1 MYPRGYTDSIWKDN
15 DFTEYFKYKYII
27 WISPICLIISL
38 LILLS
43 TGLYVIVL
51 RYYKK
56 SKRYVSL
63 AQDNDSSNFLSTS
76 FMDICFSRKSTSFL
90 HCGLDE
96 LNRQNLKEYK
106 IKPSK
111 QMSVIITEGII
122 VLFIILLYYFFL
134 DESKYPLFII
144 NRIFTWVYVFI
155 LIAIRAASI
164 DVESIPLSTLWYHT
178 SLLYAF
184 HLPLFYIDLRSMII
198 AHEATI
204 LIMLS
209 SINMVLVFVLNAI
222 VLLSRKG
229 NRTVRLIALNGLNP
243 SKEKLSSILSM
254 FTFSWIDPII
264 IQGFRKSLTF
274 SDIWDLTEGEH
285 SAAVLDAFYTTKKA
299 SHLKYT
305 LVRHFKATITA
316 QFVWGTLFT
325 IMSFAPVIFLKLILE
340 YIDNPKNQTKEA
352 VWMYVIGM
360 FFSSVISTF
369 FMSQSYYVGRKLCIK
384 IRSVLVGEIYS
395 KALRRHNNSRSLT
408 SNDDTIDSFQATIG
422 TIINLVAV
430 DAYKISEVY
439 AYLHNLFITVPL
451 HLIVSFI
458 LISRIFG
465 WSAII
470 GFSVIIIFIPIN
482 SYFSALYHKIQKEIM
497 SISDTRINLI
507 NEIFQNIR
515 LIKYFA
521 WEENVTQNVN
531 SIREEEIKKLW
542 KKYILLSFALLCWNA
557 SSVIASLITFLV
569 YTKIAHN
576 KLTAPI
582 AFTSLALFS
591 SFRAPLEQLSEIVSN
606 FMDSKVSINRIDA
619 FLKEEEIERH
629 SRDADYLLPDDFI
642 IGFKN
647 ASFTWASKN
656 DVLENTEIYLNSFRI
671 YDLNISFPVD
681 KLTVIIGP
689 VGSGKT
695 SLLMALLGEMT
706 NLGGKEFCP
715 GKYNK
720 NYLIPDHQTGFTE
733 SVAYCAQQP
742 WLLSD
747 TIRNNIL
754 FYSSYDSQK
763 YNKIV
768 KACALERD
776 FQILDG
782 GDQTEVGEK
791 GIILS
796 GGQKQR
802 ISIARAF
809 YSNAKYIIL
818 DDCLSSV
825 DSYTAKWIF
834 NYCIKGE
841 LSNGRTIIMTTHNE
855 NLCVPDADFVIIM
868 DNGRVSAQG
877 TPNDL
882 FESKLLDRCE
892 SSLKTVPSSTSLI
905 HSIHSSQIS
914 LKEQEFGLYEEKS
927 ETNEYDIKDTKAFD
941 TFDSSKG
948 RLIEEEGYLSTSMN
962 KNIYIEYTK
971 YFGGKFFLFVLFLS
985 FIIPPI
991 LNVCQSLWVR
1001 KWTQDKSI
1009 RFSYYSRDFQ
1019 KDQLNE
1025 KNNIF
1030 YTIYYFFIT
1039 TFKRFSHMSTNHAH
1053 QTKYQ
1058 NSSLNLNYYINIYIL
1073 ISLLYIFS
1081 TFFRIIMAF
1090 TGGIRVSIKLHEKLF
1105 QSVLGAKIRFFD
1117 ATPIGRIMKR
1127 FSNDI
1132 GVVDQEVSY
1141 ISLTLVYDFFNS
1153 ICLILIITYI
1163 IPSFLVSEIF
1173 IMIIY
1178 VAIALFY
1185 IRPSRRLKDLDS
1197 ITKSPIYQHF
1207 RETLTGIN
1215 TIRAYGYE
1223 KIFIRENLQKL
1234 DLNNRPFI
1242 YLWVC
1247 NRWLS
1252 VRIDFIGGLISLFA
1266 GIFIILNIDSL
1277 DSGLAGIILFY
1288 IVSFTDHMLW
1298 LVRLYTINELN
1309 FNNVERIRE
1318 FFFIEQEASAIIPS
1332 NRPGKDWPEKGE
1344 IVVQNIVVQYMPELQ
1359 PAISNLSFKVDPC
1372 SKVGIVGRTG
1382 AGKSTIATAFFRLIE
1397 LQSGSIIIDGVNIS
1411 TIGLRDLRRS
1421 LTIIPQDPV
1430 LFKKSLR
1437 YNLDPFNIF
1446 TDAEIFEALRRVHL
1460 IGSKSMEEESKNSNT
1475 NIFLDLNTQIEEG
1488 GNNLSHGQRQLICLA
1503 RSLLKSSR
1511 IIIMDECTASIDYN
1525 MDTKIQKTI
1534 RSEFSCCTILTIAH
1548 RLKSIIDYDKILVLD
1563 SGKLLEYDHPYLLL
1577 QNPQSEFRF
1586 MCESSG
1592 EYNTLR
1598 QLAQE
1603 AYESKCI

>member
-1 MYPRGYTDSIWKDN
+1 MMYLEEYTNSIWKDN

-27 WISPICLIISL
+27 WISALYLLISL

-43 TGLYVIVL
+43 TGIYVIVL
-51 RYYKK
+51 KYCKNSKK
-56 SKRYVSL
+56 YISL
-63 AQDNDSSNFLSTS
+63 TQEDNALNFLGMS
-76 FMDICFSRKSTSFL
+76 FMDICFSKKASSFL
-90 HCGLDE
+90 HSEFDE
-96 LNRQNLKEYK
+96 SNKQYLKEYK
-106 IKPSK
+106 VKPPK
-111 QMSVIITEGII
+111 QASVIITEGII
-122 VLFIILLYYFFL
+122 ILFMIFLYFL
-134 DESKYPLFII
+134 FLGGSKHPLFITI
-144 NRIFTWVYVFI
+144 RIFAWVYVFI
-155 LIAIRAASI
+155 LVVIRLASI
-164 DVESIPLSTLWYHT
+164 DVDSFPLSTLWYHT
-178 SLLYAF
+178 SFLYAF
-184 HLPLFYIDLRSMII
+184 HWPLFYIDLRSMII
-198 AHEATI
+198 AHEPTI
-204 LIMLS
+204 FIILS
-209 SINMVLVFVLNAI
+209 AINLVLLSVLNVI

-229 NRTVRLIALNGLNP
+229 NRTVRLIALNGLKP

-254 FTFSWIDPII
+254 LTFSWVDSII
-264 IQGFRKSLTF
+264 VQGFRKNLTF
-274 SDIWDLTEGEH
+274 SDIWDLSEGEH
-285 SAAVLDAFYTTKKA
+285 AAAVMDAFCITKKA
-299 SHLKYT
+299 SYLIYT
-305 LVRHFKATITA
+305 LLRHFKATLII
-316 QFVWGTLFT
+316 QFIWEILHS
-325 IMSFAPVIFLKLILE
+325 IMSFAPVILLKLILE
-340 YIDNPKNQTKEA
+340 YIDNPKEHAKEV
-352 VWMYVIGM
+352 VWIYIVGM
-360 FFSSVISTF
+360 FFSILISSF
-369 FMSQSYYVGRKLCIK
+369 FMGQSYYIGRKLCIK
-384 IRSVLVGEIYS
+384 VRSALIGEIYS
-395 KALRRHNNSRSLT
+395 KALRRHTSSNVIT
-408 SNDDTIDSFQATIG
+408 SNDDTIDSFQASIG
-422 TIINLVAV
+422 TIINLVAI

-439 AYLHNLFITVPL
+439 AYIHNLFITVPL
-451 HLIVSFI
+451 HLIVAFI
-458 LISRIFG
+458 LIFRIFG
-465 WSAII
+465 WSALT
-470 GFSVIIIFIPIN
+470 GFSTIILFMPVN
-482 SYFSALYHKIQKEIM
+482 TYFSTLYRKIQKEMM
-497 SISDTRINLI
+497 SISDTRIGLI

-521 WEENVTQNVN
+521 WEENVTQNIN
-531 SIREEEIKKLW
+531 NIRENEIKQLW
-542 KKYILLSFALLCWNA
+542 KKYILLSFALLSWNA

-582 AFTSLALFS
+582 AFTSLALFN
-591 SFRAPLEQLSEIVSN
+591 SFRTPLEQLSEVLSS
-606 FMDSKVSINRIDA
+606 FLDSKVSMNRIDA
-619 FLKEEEIERH
+619 FLKEEEIQKYD
-629 SRDADYLLPDDFI
+629 RDTDFPSSDDLI

-656 DVLENTEIYLNSFRI
+656 DVIKNTEFHLNSFRI
-671 YDLNISFPVD
+671 YDLNIKFPLD

-706 NLGGKEFCP
+706 NLSGKGFCP

-720 NYLIPDHQTGFTE
+720 NHLIPDHQTGFTE

-754 FYSSYDSQK
+754 FYSSYDAQR
-763 YNKIV
+763 YNKVV

-809 YSNAKYIIL
+809 YSSAKYVIL

-855 NLCVPDADFVIIM
+855 NLCVPEADFVLIM

-877 TPNDL
+877 APNDL
-882 FESKLLDRCE
+882 FDSKLLDRHE
-892 SSLKTVPSSTSLI
+892 SSLKTVSSSTSLI
-905 HSIHSSQIS
+905 RSIHSSQAS
-914 LKEQEFGLYEEKS
+914 SKEQAFDLYEEKD
-927 ETNEYDIKDTKAFD
+927 ETNEYDIKNTK
-941 TFDSSKG
+941 TFDAFGPCKG
-948 RLIEEEGYLSTSMN
+948 KLIEEECYLSSSIN
-962 KNIYIEYTK
+962 KSIYIEYMK

-985 FIIPPI
+985 FIIPPV

-1009 RFSYYSRDFQ
+1009 RSSYYPRDFQ
-1019 KDQLNE
+1019 KDQLHE

-1039 TFKRFSHMSTNHAH
+1039 TFRRFSHTSTNHAH

-1058 NSSLNLNYYINIYIL
+1058 DSFLDVNYYINIYIL

-1117 ATPIGRIMKR
+1117 ITPIGRIMKR

-1141 ISLTLVYDFFNS
+1141 ISLTFVYDFFNS
-1153 ICLILIITYI
+1153 IFLVAVITYI
-1163 IPSFLVSEIF
+1163 IPSFLISEIF

-1178 VAIALFY
+1178 IAIALFY

-1242 YLWVC
+1242 YLWAC

-1252 VRIDFIGGLISLFA
+1252 IRIDFIGGLITIFA
-1266 GIFIILNIDSL
+1266 GIFIVLNINKL
-1277 DSGLAGIILFY
+1277 DAGFAVLSVFE
-1288 IVSFTDHMLW
+1288 
-1298 LVRLYTINELN
+1298 N
-1309 FNNVERIRE
+1309 
-1318 FFFIEQEASAIIPS
+1318 FFFIEQEAPSIIPS
-1332 NRPGKDWPEKGE
+1332 NRPGKNWPEKGE
-1344 IVVQNIVVQYMPELQ
+1344 ILVQNIVVQYLPELQ
-1359 PAISNLSFKVDPC
+1359 PAICNVSFKVDPC

-1382 AGKSTIATAFFRLIE
+1382 AGKSTIAATFFRLIE
-1397 LQSGSIIIDGVNIS
+1397 LQSGSIIIDGINIS
-1411 TIGLRDLRRS
+1411 TIGLRDLRSS

-1437 YNLDPFNIF
+1437 YNLDPFNIY

-1460 IGSKSMEEESKNSNT
+1460 IGSETINDESKNSNT
-1475 NIFLDLNTQIEEG
+1475 NIFLNLDTQIAEG

-1525 MDTKIQKTI
+1525 MDAKIQKTI
-1534 RSEFSCCTILTIAH
+1534 RSEFSYSTILTIAH

-1563 SGKLLEYDHPYLLL
+1563 SGKLVEYDHPYLLL

-1592 EYNTLR
+1592 EYDTLR
-1598 QLAQE
+1598 RLAQE
-1603 AYESKCI
+1603 AYENKCI